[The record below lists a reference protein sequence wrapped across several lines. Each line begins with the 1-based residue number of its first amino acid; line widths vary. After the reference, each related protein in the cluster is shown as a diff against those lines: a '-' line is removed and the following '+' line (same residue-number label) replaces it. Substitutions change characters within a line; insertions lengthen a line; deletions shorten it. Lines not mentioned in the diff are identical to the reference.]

1 MYRGFQNN
9 CNLRASAYTFN
20 FLMNGHW
27 IQIIGDYMP
36 FMHRAVI
43 GYAHRSDDATIGCGR
58 VHLQLDHNVYNWL

>member
-9 CNLRASAYTFN
+9 CNLRAHAHTFN
-20 FLMNGHW
+20 FLTNGHW

-43 GYAHRSDDATIGCGR
+43 GYARRSDATIGCGR
-58 VHLQLDHNVYNWL
+58 VHLYLDHNVYNWL